1 MSYLITPL
9 LSIRLI
15 TVSMVI
21 PIGLARFICELDV
34 VLWLRKWKK
43 FKEQYLNNQTKF
55 RHKLWPHGKNYQ
67 GEYTVKILT

>member
-43 FKEQYLNNQTKF
+43 FKEQYLNN
-55 RHKLWPHGKNYQ
+55 
-67 GEYTVKILT
+67 